1 MIMGVIRR
9 THMCRRPRISI
20 PLALKTEHGVA
31 VAEIV
36 CMDERRR
43 KKRKQST
50 RDLAL
55 WSFALVCL
63 DFARRLYESARSR
76 WLSFVSPYWPV
87 RWPAVCSTKQALFY

>member
-43 KKRKQST
+43 RKKGSS
-50 RDLAL
+50 LLVIWLCGLLL
-55 WSFALVCL
+55 WSAWILPDGYMKVRAL
-63 DFARRLYESARSR
+63 DGYRL
-76 WLSFVSPYWPV
+76 SPPIG
-87 RWPAVCSTKQALFY
+87 Q